1 MINFEKRPVLI
12 SGPCSAESREQ
23 VMSTAKALQSTA
35 HYFRAGLW
43 KPRTRPNEFEGVGEK
58 GLPWLKDVQ
67 ESLGLPVMTEVANAE
82 HVDLVLKNGIDAV
95 WIGARTTVSPFAVQ
109 SIADALKGTNIP
121 VFVKNPIH
129 ADLKL
134 WIGAIERIKSATKG
148 EVIALHRGFSSY
160 GLKKFRNG
168 SSMP

>member
-95 WIGARTTVSPFAVQ
+95 
-109 SIADALKGTNIP
+109 
-121 VFVKNPIH
+121 
-129 ADLKL
+129 
-134 WIGAIERIKSATKG
+134 
-148 EVIALHRGFSSY
+148 
-160 GLKKFRNG
+160 
-168 SSMP
+168 